1 MAQLQGEAKQQ
12 YVASMFARIAGR
24 YDLMNTLI
32 TGGMHL
38 AWKRKTARITAK
50 GLSGRAL
57 DVASGTGDLALALA
71 GLPQIDQAVGL
82 DLLPEMVTLARAKA
96 ARKHSADKTCMML
109 GDALSLPFPDNS
121 FACAT
126 AGFSL
131 RNMPDVEQALSEMV
145 RVVRPTGR
153 VVILELSPMSPG
165 LRSALFRPL
174 FHVMLPL
181 IGRLVAGDRSA
192 YAYLPRSVDHFL
204 EAGRLAEM
212 LTRLGLAEVQF
223 RRLGFGTVAVH
234 WGVKPGA
241 IE

>member
-1 MAQLQGEAKQQ
+1 MAQLQGDAKQQ

-38 AWKRKTARITAK
+38 SWKRKTARITAQ

-71 GLPQIDQAVGL
+71 ELPQIDQAVGL
-82 DLLPEMVTLARAKA
+82 DLLPEMVTLAKAKA
-96 ARKHSADKTCMML
+96 ARRHPSSKTCMML

-131 RNMPDVEQALSEMV
+131 RNMPDLRLALAEMS
-145 RVVRPTGR
+145 RVVKPGGR
-153 VVILELSPMSPG
+153 VTTLELTPLTVGFKS
-165 LRSALFRPL
+165 RLFRPY
-174 FHVMLPL
+174 FHRLVPL
-181 IGRLVAGDRSA
+181 MGQLVAGNRSA
-192 YAYLPRSVDHFL
+192 YSYLPQSVDHFPDAEGL
-204 EAGRLAEM
+204 SSLLREAGLV
-212 LTRLGLAEVQF
+212 EVDYEF
-223 RRLGFGTVAVH
+223 LGFGTVALH
-234 WGVKPGA
+234 RGIKPNS
-241 IE
+241 